1 MRKRWLYLGAFADE
15 FLLCCARVQVGP
27 LGQTFWAVFDR
38 DGDALHEH
46 TALRLPTA
54 RGEVWTE
61 DDGSMHIRSGSEV
74 RVKLRPANRTPVES
88 VCPTSEGQYTWTRK
102 SADVPVHCDV
112 RVNEKRWQAD
122 ARGVIDDSAGYHPHH
137 TVWSWS
143 AGIGRSDD
151 GRAVGWNLVSGIND
165 PPHRSERAIWI
176 DGDPFEP
183 GPVEFDDLDAVA
195 FDDGSRLS
203 FDAECER
210 ARRENRP
217 FIRYSY
223 RQPMGTFTGSFPGG
237 IQLAHGLGVMEHHDA
252 MW

>member
-1 MRKRWLYLGAFADE
+1 M
-15 FLLCCARVQVGP
+15 
-27 LGQTFWAVFDR
+27 
-38 DGDALHEH
+38 
-46 TALRLPTA
+46 
-54 RGEVWTE
+54 
-61 DDGSMHIRSGSEV
+61 
-74 RVKLRPANRTPVES
+74 KLRPADRTPVES

-112 RVNEKRWQAD
+112 RVNEKRWRAD

-210 ARRENRP
+210 ARREPAVHPLLLPPADGDLHRLAS
-217 FIRYSY
+217 R
-223 RQPMGTFTGSFPGG
+223 RD
-237 IQLAHGLGVMEHHDA
+237 QLAHGLGVMEHHDA
-252 MW
+252 VW